1 MKYLYF
7 TYHTND
13 AVYLIV
19 TYDRCNFQDQDPSY
33 KKSHRIATL
42 TLGSRDK
49 KTERR
54 IWSNFS

>member
-19 TYDRCNFQDQDPSY
+19 TYDRCNFQDQNPSY
-33 KKSHRIATL
+33 KKITHDRDLNFGIARQKDRETDL
-42 TLGSRDK
+42 VQ
-49 KTERR
+49 
-54 IWSNFS
+54 F